1 MNKTYRL
8 FGNDCVEITYD
19 NKMTQIVL
27 HESDKLNK
35 ITPYYQI
42 VSDQVG
48 VVVDKGMDS
57 EEGRQE
63 HFRLQGMLEMYA
75 VMMKQLG
82 AEVRTIKWKRKES

>member
-8 FGNDCVEITYD
+8 FDIDCVEITCD
-19 NKMTQIVL
+19 NQMTQIVL

-35 ITPYYQI
+35 IKPYYQI
-42 VSDQVG
+42 VSDQTG
-48 VVVDKGMDS
+48 VVVDKEMDS

-82 AEVRTIKWKRKES
+82 AEVKTIKWKRKEF